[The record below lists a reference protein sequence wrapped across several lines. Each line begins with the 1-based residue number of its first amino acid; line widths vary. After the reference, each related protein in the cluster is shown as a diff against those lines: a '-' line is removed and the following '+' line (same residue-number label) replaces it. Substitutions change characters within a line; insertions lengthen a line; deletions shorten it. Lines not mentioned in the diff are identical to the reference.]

1 MIERI
6 MQEVELLQK
15 QYGELE
21 YDPNGSWV
29 LFKKFKL
36 PSGWHVN
43 ETELLVNI
51 RSGYPSI
58 PPDNFFVPAGFKL
71 ANGQKIDAYT
81 EGNYVFFG
89 RQWGQFSYHI
99 DGEWKPSANI
109 LEGDNLMSFM
119 LNVIKR
125 LKEAS

>member
-6 MQEVELLQK
+6 LQEIEILQK

-29 LFKKFKL
+29 IFKKFKL
-36 PSGWHVN
+36 PHGWSSEH
-43 ETELLVNI
+43 TELMILI
-51 RSGYPSI
+51 QSGYPSI
-58 PPDNFFVPAGFKL
+58 PPDNFFVPIGFKL
-71 ANGQKIDAYT
+71 TNGNQI
-81 EGNYVFFG
+81 GNYSEPVTHLN
-89 RQWGQFSYHI
+89 RPWGQFSYHI
-99 DGEWKPSANI
+99 DGEWNPSTNI

-119 LNVIKR
+119 LKVIDR